1 MSFAGVRVYFCRGFI
16 EHKIKYAPGRPGG
29 VSFLTGLCY
38 TYNQY
43 GLEDMILARKERVF
57 KTTML
62 VTAVIILSK
71 ACGFIRDMIL
81 ANYFGTGMEN
91 DAYVSAYSLFYLPVL
106 LFNSCISATLIPL
119 YVQER
124 DQRSLK
130 AANRFASNTMNL
142 FALAALALAAVMFI
156 LARPLVRLI
165 YVGFDPQKTALTVRL
180 TRIMLLSLAFNV
192 TSISLASL
200 LNASDR
206 FVAAQLTGFPL
217 TLCVIIACV
226 AFSRAGIIAVGWGVF
241 FANVLQFLILVPF
254 LAGWFKYSPILRFND
269 KRFHKLLRLAGPAM
283 LSMGISELNHMID
296 HALAS
301 GLNPGDISSMSYA
314 YRLITFLLGV
324 LMVPLT
330 TVMFSRMS
338 RLAAA
343 KDKKGMLEVLRSSV
357 LVIALVALPIVAIA
371 VVLRIDV
378 IKFAYM
384 RGRFDMRAVEVT
396 AGILACYVVGVPAF
410 GLRDFLSRVFH
421 SIQDTKTPFR
431 VSCLVVALNIL
442 LNLILRLF
450 LGANGLALAT
460 SIAGTT
466 GMLTLLFLLRRR
478 FGGLGFAQAVPE
490 LMKIVIAALVCGG
503 VCLLMS
509 RLLPPAMGT
518 GRVFIRLALCAL
530 ASLIAYAAACWALNI
545 KTFKG
550 YLTGALT
557 RR

>member
-1 MSFAGVRVYFCRGFI
+1 M
-16 EHKIKYAPGRPGG
+16 
-29 VSFLTGLCY
+29 
-38 TYNQY
+38 
-43 GLEDMILARKERVF
+43 ARRERVF

-62 VTAVIILSK
+62 VTAVIVLSK
-71 ACGFIRDMIL
+71 VCGFIRDMIL

-119 YVQER
+119 YVQAR

-130 AANRFASNTMNL
+130 AANRFASNTLNL
-142 FALAALALAAVMFI
+142 FALAALALSALMFV

-165 YVGFDPQKTALTVRL
+165 YVGFPPEKAMLTAQL
-180 TRIMLLSLAFNV
+180 TRIMLITLSFNV

-206 FVAAQLTGFPL
+206 YVAAQLTGFPL
-217 TLCVIIACV
+217 TICVSLACV
-226 AFSRAGIIAVGWGVF
+226 LFSARWGIIAVGWGVF
-241 FANVLQFLILVPF
+241 FSNILQFLILIPF
-254 LAGWFKYSPILRFND
+254 LAGWFEYHPVLNFGDR
-269 KRFHKLLRLAGPAM
+269 RFHRLMKLAGPAM

-301 GLNPGDISSMSYA
+301 GLNPGDISAMSYA

-330 TVMFSRMS
+330 TVMFSKMS

-343 KDKKGMLEVLRSSV
+343 KDREGMLDVLRRSV
-357 LVIALVALPIVAIA
+357 LVIAMVALPIVAIA
-371 VVLRIDV
+371 VVMSVDV

-384 RGRFDMRAVEVT
+384 RGRFDMHSVQVT
-396 AGILACYVVGVPAF
+396 AGILVCYVVGVPAF

-431 VSCLVVALNIL
+431 VSCLVVALNIA
-442 LNLILRLF
+442 LNLILRVF

-460 SIAGTT
+460 SIAGTA
-466 GMLTLLFLLRRR
+466 GMVTLLVLLRGR
-478 FGGLGFAQAVPE
+478 FGGLGFARVLPE
-490 LMKIVIAALVCGG
+490 LLKIVIAALLCAAACAG
-503 VCLLMS
+503 LN
-509 RLLPPAMGT
+509 RLLPPVMGT
-518 GRVFIRLALCAL
+518 GRVFMRLALCSA
-530 ASLIAYAAACWALNI
+530 ASLMVYVAACWALGV
-545 KTFKG
+545 KTFRQFLG
-550 YLTGALT
+550 GAL
-557 RR
+557 RRR